1 MLLSKLQTSLN
12 TIQKQYTRYCKE
24 KEIEETVQG
33 FSEYLINRNLIK
45 DLIIRMFLVV
55 ENYEKAFQD
64 NLEIKHLAVW
74 ALEDVVGLKETR
86 IKTILKH
93 NREDFRLRNR
103 LIPKK

>member
-1 MLLSKLQTSLN
+1 MENTRREFLN
-12 TIQKQYTRYCKE
+12 TIQKQYKEFCKS
-24 KEIEETVQG
+24 KGVEETVQG

-55 ENYEKAFQD
+55 DKYEEALKD

-74 ALEDVVGLKETR
+74 ALEDIVGLKETR

-93 NREDFRLRNR
+93 NRLDFRHRER